1 MQVLNETNGP
11 GFPPCTII
19 DVLFSR
25 WKNYQLQRKLMK
37 RYLIIAVLAFLASM
51 NIASAQKLGVKSNA
65 LYWAST
71 TPNLGVEVAMGQRW
85 TFELE
90 GGYNPWTLNKEE
102 NMKIKH
108 WLVSPE
114 FRYWFCNSFQGHFI
128 GINGNYTHFN
138 AGGLPVAMPP
148 VFISLDNGGSRIPD
162 LQKSR
167 VEGWAVGAG
176 LTYGFAFP
184 VSRRWN
190 IELTAGFG
198 WWYSVFDQ
206 YESRKCGL
214 FQETVHIHALG
225 PTSLGISFIY
235 MIR

>member
-1 MQVLNETNGP
+1 MGGIFFIIFVSGFQILPMRRKIIFILFVFFSFCVASNAQTFAVKTNG
-11 GFPPCTII
+11 
-19 DVLFSR
+19 L
-25 WKNYQLQRKLMK
+25 
-37 RYLIIAVLAFLASM
+37 YLATA
-51 NIASAQKLGVKSNA
+51 
-65 LYWAST
+65 
-71 TPNLGVEVAMGQRW
+71 TPNLGLEAAMGERW
-85 TFELE
+85 TVEIE
-90 GGYNPWTLNKEE
+90 GGYNPWTFDVEK

-114 FRYWFCNSFQGHFI
+114 LRYWFCNSFQGHFI

-148 VFISLDNGGSRIPD
+148 VFISLDNAGSRISD

-190 IELTAGFG
+190 MELTAGFG

-214 FQETVHIHALG
+214 FQETVQIHALG

>member
-1 MQVLNETNGP
+1 
-11 GFPPCTII
+11 
-19 DVLFSR
+19 
-25 WKNYQLQRKLMK
+25 MK

-128 GINGNYTHFN
+128 GLNGNFTQYN
-138 AGGLPVAMPP
+138 IGGLPLSV
-148 VFISLDNGGSRIPD
+148 LKDTRR
-162 LQKSR
+162 Q
-167 VEGWAVGAG
+167 GWAVGAG
-176 LTYGFAFP
+176 ITYGYAFP
-184 VSRRWN
+184 IARRWN
-190 IELTAGFG
+190 MELNAGFG
-198 WWYSVFDQ
+198 WWYTAYDEF
-206 YESRKCGL
+206 ESRKCGL
-214 FQETVHIHALG
+214 FHQTIQKHALG
-225 PTSLGISFIY
+225 PTSLGVSFVY